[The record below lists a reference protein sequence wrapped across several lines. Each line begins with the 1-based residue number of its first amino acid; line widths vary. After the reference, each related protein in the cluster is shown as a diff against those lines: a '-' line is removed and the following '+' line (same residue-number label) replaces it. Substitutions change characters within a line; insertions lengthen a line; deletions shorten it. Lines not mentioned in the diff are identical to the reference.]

1 MEHHAAPRL
10 AIFDFD
16 GTLADSLPWFVGVL
30 DEVAERHGFRRVDEP
45 LALHLRTLD
54 TLGVLKEL
62 DIPLWKVPAIARDL
76 RARKLAAVPPVPTF
90 AGAREM
96 LETLRR
102 RGTTIGIV
110 SSDSEGSV
118 RRTLGPELAQ
128 LVSHYN
134 CSASIFGKAAKLR
147 QVASAARTP
156 TGAAVYIG
164 DETRD
169 AEAAAKAAMRFGAVT
184 WGYATRDALLAHRPA
199 FVFDR
204 IEDVPQLL
212 PAKRVDASVP
222 LPKPVLEL
230 LRTNPDPSV

>member
-1 MEHHAAPRL
+1 MDHHAAPRL

-30 DEVAERHGFRRVDEP
+30 DEVAARHAFRKVDEA
-45 LALHLRTLD
+45 LATRLRALD
-54 TLGVLKEL
+54 TLAILKEL
-62 DIPLWKVPAIARDL
+62 GIPLWKVPAIARDL
-76 RARKLAAVPPVPTF
+76 RARKMAAVPPVPMF

-96 LETLRR
+96 LEALWR

-118 RRTLGPELAQ
+118 RRTLGAELSH
-128 LVSHYN
+128 LVSHFN

-156 TGAAVYIG
+156 PSAAVYVG

-169 AEAAAKAAMRFGAVT
+169 AEAAAKATMRFGAVT
-184 WGYATRDALLAHRPA
+184 WGYSTRDVLLAHRPT

-204 IEDVPQLL
+204 MEDIPLLL
-212 PAKRVDASVP
+212 PLKRAEAAP
-222 LPKPVLEL
+222 LLPKPVLERL
-230 LRTNPDPSV
+230 ASNSEGPA